1 MKIESIK
8 NTKHKRQH
16 RSKIKNIKVNDNISS
31 DTILNKIVFSLCLK
45 SGVQE
50 SVENLR
56 ETYGS
61 NFTVK
66 VDMKNEGGYP
76 KYNEKTVENICNKI
90 KETEEIQDIC
100 IEVRGLSFY
109 YDKLE
114 FLQGL
119 SAEVMKIDEDPKM
132 LEEDLYYTKVMM
144 PYGYNR
150 SGLSHYFQTN
160 TLSSVEE
167 YIHDNS
173 VEE

>member
-1 MKIESIK
+1 MNTWKRAVTYLIK
-8 NTKHKRQH
+8 N
-16 RSKIKNIKVNDNISS
+16 KVRCVLLLFVLTVISV
-31 DTILNKIVFSLCLK
+31 TMMFSLCLK

-76 KYNEKTVENICNKI
+76 KYNEK
-90 KETEEIQDIC
+90 TEEIQDIC